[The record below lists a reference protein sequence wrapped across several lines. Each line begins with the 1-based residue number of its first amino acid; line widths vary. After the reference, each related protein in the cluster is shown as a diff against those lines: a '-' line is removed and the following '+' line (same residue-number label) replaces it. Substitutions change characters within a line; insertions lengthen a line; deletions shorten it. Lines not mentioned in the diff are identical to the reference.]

1 MKQSET
7 KENATLPE
15 QDQFDPDETERPM
28 RYART
33 LLPGQRAELHVL
45 DVEGGRSQLALCS
58 EDQLFEAPNWHPDG
72 RWIVVNADGALY
84 RVDSHDP
91 TGLEPIHATGL
102 PEVNNDHLVSPD
114 GRWHYVSANDGHLYR
129 VPWNGGRTERITL
142 PKAPERRFRH
152 FLHGI
157 SPDGSTLL
165 YVGTEVLD
173 GDEWGRRA
181 LWCLDLVSGEER
193 LVGDGYSPAD
203 GPEFSPDGASV
214 FFNSEV
220 ASSVPGHAQL
230 FRHDLAEASVQQL
243 TSDEHVNWFPH
254 PSPDGRR
261 LVYLS
266 YPPGTVGHPADLPV
280 VLRLIDLP
288 ESPSRDLVTLPG
300 GQGTINVPC
309 WAPDS
314 RRIAYISYPL
324 SGTNDS
330 SRASAAPA
338 AL

>member
-1 MKQSET
+1 MH
-7 KENATLPE
+7 E
-15 QDQFDPDETERPM
+15 QTQFDSDKTEQPM
-28 RYART
+28 RYSRT

-45 DVEGGRSQLALCS
+45 DVESGRSQLALCS
-58 EDQLFEAPNWHPDG
+58 ENQLFEAPNWHPDG

-84 RVDSHDP
+84 RLDSLAP
-91 TGLEPIHATGL
+91 SGLEPIHAAGL
-102 PEVNNDHLVSPD
+102 PELNNDHLVSPD

-129 VPWNGGRTERITL
+129 VPWEGGRAERITV

-152 FLHGI
+152 FLHGV
-157 SPDGSTLL
+157 SPDGATLV

-181 LWCLDLVSGEER
+181 LWFLDLATGEER
-193 LVGDGYSPAD
+193 LVSDGYSPAD

-220 ASSVPGHAQL
+220 ASSVFGHAQL
-230 FRHDLAEASVQQL
+230 FRHDLAEGVVQQL
-243 TSDEHVNWFPH
+243 TFDEHVNWFPH

-266 YPPGTVGHPADLPV
+266 YPSGTVGHPADRPV
-280 VLRLIDLP
+280 VLRLMDLP
-288 ESPSRDLVTLPG
+288 KGPSRDLVALPG
-300 GQGTINVPC
+300 GQGTVNVPC

-314 RRIAYISYPL
+314 RRIAYVSYPL
-324 SGTNDS
+324 SGTCDS
-330 SRASAAPA
+330 SRASTTPA
-338 AL
+338 AF

>member
-7 KENATLPE
+7 KADTTLHKHA
-15 QDQFDPDETERPM
+15 QFGSDVTGQGM
-28 RYART
+28 RHARM

-45 DVEGGRSQLALCS
+45 DVDNGQSQMVLCS

-91 TGLEPIHATGL
+91 AGLEPIHAAGL
-102 PEVNNDHLVSPD
+102 PELNNDHLVSPD

-129 VPWNGGRTERITL
+129 VPWEGGSAERITV
-142 PKAPERRFRH
+142 PKDPERRFRH
-152 FLHGI
+152 FLHGV
-157 SPDGSTLL
+157 SPDGSTLV

-181 LWCLDLVSGEER
+181 LWFFDLVTGEER
-193 LVGDGYSPAD
+193 LVSDGYSPAD

-230 FRHDLAEASVQQL
+230 FRHDLAEGVVQQL
-243 TSDEHVNWFPH
+243 TFDEHVNWFPH

-266 YPPGTVGHPADLPV
+266 YPSGTLGHPADLPV
-280 VLRLIDLP
+280 TLRLIDLP
-288 ESPSRDLVTLPG
+288 EGPARDLVTLPG

-309 WAPDS
+309 WAPDALH
-314 RRIAYISYPL
+314 IAYVRYPL
-324 SGTNDS
+324 
-330 SRASAAPA
+330 
-338 AL
+338 